1 MKLICIDGC
10 KESKD
15 YPIFNVGRQNIS
27 VDENGE
33 YLESARSLEWAEFE
47 CAHCNGLAKWA

>member
-10 KESKD
+10 KESKAG
-15 YPIFNVGRQNIS
+15 PIFNVGRQNIS

-33 YLESARSLEWAEFE
+33 YLESARSLECAEFE
-47 CAHCNGLAKWA
+47 CAYCNGPAKWA